1 MDLSPD
7 FIRINLNPKLT
18 VTDIIQLRETS
29 KKLNEYKIL
38 KSHNFI
44 RKIDNN
50 YEIHNFI
57 KHDCDNYQ
65 LSIIISNNFEDKL
78 FEKLIDIQKKC
89 LIYSINFKY
98 NEINI
103 RKKYNIFYNFNFN
116 LLIEIIKNNNLR
128 YLSMDLADAWKFS
141 KDFNENQIP
150 KLLKNY
156 SMLEIREKYF
166 KNFDTI
172 HINFSKWGIEDFYN
186 LGIIIVNLLPFVKNI
201 IIDNIT
207 TNIMEFDLHLVP
219 SIDGYIDKKKFN
231 YFLSGKINLANDF
244 KLEELNYC
252 NDFVINSS
260 HLLMKAKYLDVNI
273 YYYLGSENNTDI
285 SNYLNQPQYETLFEI
300 PNNLHEINNYT
311 NV

>member
-65 LSIIISNNFEDKL
+65 LSIIISNNFQDKL

-116 LLIEIIKNNNLR
+116 LLIEIIK
-128 YLSMDLADAWKFS
+128 K
-141 KDFNENQIP
+141 
-150 KLLKNY
+150 
-156 SMLEIREKYF
+156 
-166 KNFDTI
+166 
-172 HINFSKWGIEDFYN
+172 
-186 LGIIIVNLLPFVKNI
+186 
-201 IIDNIT
+201 
-207 TNIMEFDLHLVP
+207 
-219 SIDGYIDKKKFN
+219 
-231 YFLSGKINLANDF
+231 
-244 KLEELNYC
+244 
-252 NDFVINSS
+252 
-260 HLLMKAKYLDVNI
+260 
-273 YYYLGSENNTDI
+273 
-285 SNYLNQPQYETLFEI
+285 
-300 PNNLHEINNYT
+300 
-311 NV
+311 